1 MDEPLPERGAILGAA
16 MGIGLYAMAFGASF
30 GAISIGS
37 GLTLPQT
44 MVLSLVMFT
53 GASQFAFVGV
63 AASGGSPFAAV
74 PAALLLGMRNAF
86 YGVPISE
93 ILHPRGFARLWTAHF
108 VIDETTA
115 MAIGQATPRA
125 AVCLLDYRD
134 DLVLALAIGQS
145 GGRARRPCRE
155 PHGYWARCRGTR
167 RLLGVALAHV
177 AAAGG
182 TLAGIGRRRSGAGT
196 DTCSAARYSSDR
208 LSWGRSC
215 RRPTPESGSRNS
227 APRHGAHMTPL
238 WLATIVAAVGCYLLK
253 LAGVSLPESIL
264 NHPKVQ
270 RVAQFLPIAML
281 SALVAVELFDD
292 GGRYALDWRT
302 LAGVTAGVIALLLR
316 RGFLVVFLVA
326 IGVTALLRL
335 IT

>member
-1 MDEPLPERGAILGAA
+1 MDEPLPERGAILRAA

-115 MAIGQATPRA
+115 MTIGQATPRA
-125 AVCLLDYRD
+125 RRFAFWTTGMILFSLWQLGSLAGALVGRAVNPTDIGLDAAAPA
-134 DLVLALAIGQS
+134 VFLALLWPMLRRQEGRWVAL
-145 GGRARRPCRE
+145 GGA
-155 PHGYWARCRGTR
+155 T
-167 RLLGVALAHV
+167 VALALIPV
-177 AAAGG
+177 APP
-182 TLAGIGRRRSGAGT
+182 GIPVIA
-196 DTCSAARYSSDR
+196 SA
-208 LSWGRSC
+208 
-215 RRPTPESGSRNS
+215 
-227 APRHGAHMTPL
+227 
-238 WLATIVAAVGCYLLK
+238 VV
-253 LAGVSLPESIL
+253 
-264 NHPKVQ
+264 
-270 RVAQFLPIAML
+270 
-281 SALVAVELFDD
+281 ALV
-292 GGRYALDWRT
+292 GG
-302 LAGVTAGVIALLLR
+302 LLPSREAATQLQD
-316 RGFLVVFLVA
+316 
-326 IGVTALLRL
+326 TEP
-335 IT
+335 T